1 MLPGADRGAGGEPAS
16 GGPYATSDPA
26 PDAPSGA
33 SAFLL
38 GTLRQLAFAAL
49 AALAIAIAFG
59 IGIASARRM
68 SEGPSPF
75 GRIAV
80 GPWTANPSLGLAEAD
95 PYTRAALARSGALP
109 LGQAEG
115 IVFTARADSN
125 GAPLRGE
132 CSYAMRGRMPLARHW
147 SLVPVPRL
155 DATDRPTALHSEG
168 LVRDGDGSFTIALS
182 TGVRPGNWLAL
193 PPAGPFELVASLY
206 DTPVTRE
213 PDLGSVSMPAIE
225 RLACRGPVPARVS

>member
-1 MLPGADRGAGGEPAS
+1 MAHPLADLPAPAS
-16 GGPYATSDPA
+16 RRGWRAVRGFVRPVW
-26 PDAPSGA
+26 
-33 SAFLL
+33 
-38 GTLRQLAFAAL
+38 FALL

-59 IGIASARRM
+59 VGIASARRAADG
-68 SEGPSPF
+68 SLPF

-95 PYTRAALARSGALP
+95 PYTRAALARSGAFP

-115 IVFTARADSN
+115 IVFTAATDSE
-125 GAPLRGE
+125 GRPLRAE
-132 CSYAMRGRMPLARHW
+132 CDYTLAGRMPLARHW

-155 DATDRPTALHSEG
+155 DASDRPTTLHSG
-168 LVRDGDGSFTIALS
+168 ALVRDAEGAFTIRLAWD
-182 TGVRPGNWLAL
+182 VRPGNWLAI
-193 PPAGPFELVASLY
+193 PPGGPFELVASLY

-225 RLACRGPVPARVS
+225 RQGCRGGDRAS